1 MDFGGDS
8 TPFFSLFWHGGSPQ
22 NSYQTKMSGMVL
34 GRASQIVFFQF
45 GMRFPFKIHAR
56 LEGPGMDLGGTMPF
70 FFFIMAQ
77 GSPSRSSE
85 HKSPHKSD
93 HHYPTWM

>member
-56 LEGPGMDLGGTMPF
+56 LEGPGAGFPLKILRTQVAP
-70 FFFIMAQ
+70 Q
-77 GSPSRSSE
+77 VRSSL
-85 HKSPHKSD
+85 SD
-93 HHYPTWM
+93 LDVTSI